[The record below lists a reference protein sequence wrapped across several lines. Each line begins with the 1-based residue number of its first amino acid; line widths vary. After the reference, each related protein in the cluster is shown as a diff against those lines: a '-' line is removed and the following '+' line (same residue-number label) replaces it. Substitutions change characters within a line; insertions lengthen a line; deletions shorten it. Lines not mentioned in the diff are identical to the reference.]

1 VDNAN
6 VVFTNVSQTF
16 TPQQTFG
23 SIKGKIRTAAGTSDT
38 LDVSTASTSDCG
50 GTVLYTSTGTGSPSV
65 ITVTLP
71 NSATVPCSIALE
83 QGSTGRVVTV
93 CATAGCGNGVSSTAP
108 QNPQGFTGTFNGAGA
123 VIGLFVDTNVG
134 GTAAHYVL
142 TGNGQ

>member
-6 VVFTNVSQTF
+6 AVFTNVAQTF

-23 SIKGKIRTAAGTSDT
+23 SVKGKIRTAAGTSDT
-38 LDVSTASTSDCG
+38 LDVSTANTSDCG

-65 ITVTLP
+65 VTVTLP
-71 NSATVPCSIALE
+71 NNSTVPCSMALE
-83 QGSTGRVVTV
+83 QGSTGRIVLAAASGASFTSVH
-93 CATAGCGNGVSSTAP
+93 
-108 QNPQGFTGTFNGAGA
+108 GFTGSFNGAGA

-142 TGNGQ
+142 TGDGQ